1 MFCSI
6 EPHSSTLPCAVAAAV
21 CCLLQ
26 TRTLR
31 ADSSFFSMMR
41 AHPDFVHLPKIRV
54 FRMQHIGA
62 DGVGAGEVGLDGVGV
77 S

>member
-41 AHPDFVHLPKIRV
+41 AHIPKIRV